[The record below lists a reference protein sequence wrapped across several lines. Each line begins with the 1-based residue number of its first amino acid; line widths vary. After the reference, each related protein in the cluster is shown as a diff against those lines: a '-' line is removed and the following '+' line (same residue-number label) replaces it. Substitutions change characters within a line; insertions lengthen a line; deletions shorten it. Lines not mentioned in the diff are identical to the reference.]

1 MDVKINF
8 ETSLLPMSSAPQN
21 ANISRSCEA
30 KLRVLGFEDIRIFRS
45 NARSKEMMSNQGFM
59 FRYPAGKRFLYLVQ
73 RVLSCSVDQP
83 NSYSLRIGDF
93 FSRGKTT
100 EV

>member
-30 KLRVLGFEDIRIFRS
+30 KLRFFEDFRIFRS
-45 NARSKEMMSNQGFM
+45 NARSKEMMGNQGFM

-73 RVLSCSVDQP
+73 RMPSCSVDHP
-83 NSYSLRIGDF
+83 TSYSLLTGGF